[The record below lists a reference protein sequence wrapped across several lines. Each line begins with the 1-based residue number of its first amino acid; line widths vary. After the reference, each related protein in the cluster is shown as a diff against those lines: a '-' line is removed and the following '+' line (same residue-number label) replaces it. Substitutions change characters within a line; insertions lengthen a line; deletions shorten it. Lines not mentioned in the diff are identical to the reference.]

1 MQVSRMFLASLF
13 GWNDPDGS
21 TVKLAPRS
29 SSELVTE
36 TLMLELGSHVKRAEK
51 QQRERLIEYRR
62 VKNGVDYTW
71 LASVPRQGFEVSPG
85 DQLELR
91 DICSKISPSQ
101 CGPVILRFR
110 RLMMEFEPEGTEI
123 PRLFRSVLQDF
134 LSQEEEQQKTQEGRW
149 EKRRRAKSLAT
160 FSFKPP
166 RLRVNPFQLEDTHNS
181 DTESELVT
189 AGRARSRSM
198 PEFSITREVHC
209 D

>member
-1 MQVSRMFLASLF
+1 MFLAGLF

-21 TVKLAPRS
+21 AAKLPPRS
-29 SSELVTE
+29 SEELVTE
-36 TLMLELGSHVKRAEK
+36 TLMLELGSHLKRAEK

-71 LASVPRQGFEVSPG
+71 LASIPRQGYEISPG

-91 DICSKISPSQ
+91 DICSKINPSQ

-110 RLMMEFEPEGTEI
+110 RLMLEFEPEGSEI

-134 LSQEEEQQKTQEGRW
+134 VSQEEEEKKMEDNRL

-166 RLRVNPFQLEDTHNS
+166 RLRVNPFQLEDAHCS
-181 DTESELVT
+181 DTESEM
-189 AGRARSRSM
+189 AASGRARSKSM
-198 PEFSITREVHC
+198 PEFNLPREVHC

>member
-1 MQVSRMFLASLF
+1 MFLAGLF
-13 GWNDPDGS
+13 GWSNPDGS
-21 TVKLAPRS
+21 AAKLAPRS
-29 SSELVTE
+29 SAELVTE
-36 TLMLELGSHVKRAEK
+36 TLMLEMGSHLKRAEK

-71 LASVPRQGFEVSPG
+71 LASIPRQGFEISPG

-91 DICSKISPSQ
+91 DICAKISPSE

-110 RLMMEFEPEGTEI
+110 RLMLEFEPECAEI

-134 LSQEEEQQKTQEGRW
+134 VTQEEEQRKTQDNRC

-166 RLRVNPFQLEDTHNS
+166 RLRVNPFQLEDTYGS
-181 DTESELVT
+181 DTESEL
-189 AGRARSRSM
+189 AASGRARSKSM
-198 PEFSITREVHC
+198 PEFSYTREVHC

>member
-1 MQVSRMFLASLF
+1 MFLAGLF

-21 TVKLAPRS
+21 SMKLAPRS
-29 SSELVTE
+29 SADLVTE
-36 TLMLELGSHVKRAEK
+36 TLMLELGSHLKRAEK

-62 VKNGVDYTW
+62 VKSGVDYTW
-71 LASVPRQGFEVSPG
+71 LASVPRQGYQISPG

-110 RLMMEFEPEGTEI
+110 RLMLEFEPDGAEI

-134 LSQEEEQQKTQEGRW
+134 VAQEEEQRRKKQDGPW

-166 RLRVNPFQLEDTHNS
+166 RLRVNPFQLEETHGS
-181 DTESELVT
+181 DTESEL
-189 AGRARSRSM
+189 AASGRARSKSM
-198 PEFSITREVHC
+198 PEFSCTREVQC

>member
-1 MQVSRMFLASLF
+1 MFLAGLF
-13 GWNDPDGS
+13 GWNDSDGPAM
-21 TVKLAPRS
+21 KLAPRTS
-29 SSELVTE
+29 GELVTE
-36 TLMLELGSHVKRAEK
+36 TLMLELGSHLKRAEK

-62 VKNGVDYTW
+62 VKSGVDYTW
-71 LASVPRQGFEVSPG
+71 LASIPRQGYQITPG

-110 RLMMEFEPEGTEI
+110 RLMLEFEPEGAEI

-134 LSQEEEQQKTQEGRW
+134 VAQEEEQRRKKQDVHW

-160 FSFKPP
+160 FNFKPP
-166 RLRVNPFQLEDTHNS
+166 RLRVNPFQLEEAHSS
-181 DTESELVT
+181 DTESELM
-189 AGRARSRSM
+189 ASGRARSKSM
-198 PEFSITREVHC
+198 PEFNTREVQC

>member
-1 MQVSRMFLASLF
+1 MFLAGLF
-13 GWNDPDGS
+13 GWNDSDGS
-21 TVKLAPRS
+21 SAKLAPRS
-29 SSELVTE
+29 SAELVTE
-36 TLMLELGSHVKRAEK
+36 TLMLELGSHLKRAEK

-71 LASVPRQGFEVSPG
+71 LASFPRQGYEISPG
-85 DQLELR
+85 DQLDLR

-110 RLMMEFEPEGTEI
+110 RLMLEFEPEGAEI

-134 LSQEEEQQKTQEGRW
+134 VSQEELQRKIQDNRW

-160 FSFKPP
+160 FNFKPP
-166 RLRVNPFQLEDTHNS
+166 RIRVNPFQLEDAHGS
-181 DTESELVT
+181 DTESEM
-189 AGRARSRSM
+189 ASGRARSKSM
-198 PEFSITREVHC
+198 PEFSMPSEVHC